1 MFPHVS
7 IIYFYYLF
15 KHPSFI
21 SVVSSGSWFVGR
33 SVGRLVCWYLDEFS
47 IWQPLSLELALTAV
61 AVH

>member
-21 SVVSSGSWFVGR
+21 SVVSSDGWLVGLLADWCAGVVM
-33 SVGRLVCWYLDEFS
+33 SFPFGNLS
-47 IWQPLSLELALTAV
+47 LSLEVVPTVV
-61 AVH
+61 AVR